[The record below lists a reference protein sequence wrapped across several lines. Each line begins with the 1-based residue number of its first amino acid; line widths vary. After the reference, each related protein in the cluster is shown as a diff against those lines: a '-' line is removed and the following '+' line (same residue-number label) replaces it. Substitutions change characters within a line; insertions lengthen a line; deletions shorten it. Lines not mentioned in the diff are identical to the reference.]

1 MELKSFKAHTPIIDG
16 TKTILAC
23 QTFDSP
29 PPGEWEPCP
38 AEEIHHLT
46 PICTCKGSLILGI
59 VD

>member
-23 QTFDSP
+23 QTFDAP

-38 AEEIHHLT
+38 AEEILNLS
-46 PICTCKGSLILGI
+46 PLALEKGALMLGEA
-59 VD
+59 